1 MWSSL
6 FCDTMFSHFQ
16 FIITSM
22 GKDNLTA
29 FTNSAPLCRAS
40 VSTHRH
46 QSTLS
51 KCKHVHFYSCSSIQI
66 AQMVDVWMFLKM
78 GHLGVIC
85 VQLHLQIAL
94 FDYAWFCLYHVILTG
109 SLNIW
114 LYRYARFSME
124 DGTLYAMYTN
134 SDPHNTIPFKAQW
147 FKKSSSVDHYTW
159 ERLLWLHLL

>member
-114 LYRYARFSME
+114 LYRYALFSME
-124 DGTLYAMYTN
+124 DYTLYAMYTN
-134 SDPHNTIPFKAQW
+134 SDPHNPIMRGWGGGMLFEG
-147 FKKSSSVDHYTW
+147 V
-159 ERLLWLHLL
+159 L

>member
-1 MWSSL
+1 
-6 FCDTMFSHFQ
+6 MFSHFQ

-40 VSTHRH
+40 VSTHN

-94 FDYAWFCLYHVILTG
+94 FDYA
-109 SLNIW
+109 
-114 LYRYARFSME
+114 
-124 DGTLYAMYTN
+124 
-134 SDPHNTIPFKAQW
+134 
-147 FKKSSSVDHYTW
+147 
-159 ERLLWLHLL
+159 